1 MVCRSAEDATAVRGM
16 LEREPPNDKA
26 RFFDYSI
33 SRTGLVV
40 TVC

>member
-1 MVCRSAEDATAVRGM
+1 MEGAAAVRRI
-16 LEREPPNDKA
+16 LEKKPPNDNA